1 MGNQEDEP
9 LGAVPH
15 EGGVTFRV
23 WAPNADHVSVVGV
36 FNDWEAEADPMAKE
50 GGGIWRADLS
60 HASVGDEYRYV
71 LARGGETLSRIDP
84 YARQVT
90 SSAGNGVVHDPAFDW
105 EGDAFEM
112 PPWNELVVYELH
124 LGTFGRELDEAPST
138 FEGAAAKLEHLQRL
152 GANAIQIMPVGEFA
166 GDFSWGYN
174 PAHIFAVESA
184 YGGPA
189 ELKRFIKRAH
199 GAGLAVLLDVVYN
212 HLGPSDL
219 SLWQFDAWSENE
231 RGGIYFYNDWRS
243 ETPWGATRPDYG
255 RPEVRRFIRDNALMW
270 LQDYHVDGLRW
281 DGTLYI
287 RTVHGRQDD
296 PADQVPDGWRL
307 MQEVNQATRSRFPGH
322 ITIAEDLQGNEWLT
336 KEVGAGGAGFGAQWD
351 ASFAHA
357 LRRTVVEPD
366 DAKRRMGDIRDA
378 VLTAYNGDPFQRVI
392 YSESHDEVASGKARV
407 PQEISPEDADNWFA
421 QKRSTL
427 AAAMVFTSPGVPMLF
442 QGQEFLQGLWFR
454 DDVPLDWDQ
463 REEFRGI
470 VLLYRDLVHLRLN
483 RAGTTRGLC
492 GRGARVHHINEEAK
506 VLAIH
511 RWDEGGAADHVVVV
525 ANFADR
531 SHRGYAVGFP
541 REGEWTVRFNGDWKG
556 YSDDFG
562 SFHVPGV
569 KAERGERDGCPC
581 QGSVALPPYSAVIL
595 SQAE

>member
-1 MGNQEDEP
+1 MVNQEDEP

-23 WAPNADHVSVVGV
+23 WAPNADRVSVVGV

-60 HASVGDEYRYV
+60 HAGVGDEYRYV

-90 SSAGNGVVHDPAFDW
+90 SSAGNGVVHDPAFEW

-243 ETPWGATRPDYG
+243 ETPW
-255 RPEVRRFIRDNALMW
+255 
-270 LQDYHVDGLRW
+270 
-281 DGTLYI
+281 
-287 RTVHGRQDD
+287 
-296 PADQVPDGWRL
+296 PA
-307 MQEVNQATRSRFPGH
+307 
-322 ITIAEDLQGNEWLT
+322 
-336 KEVGAGGAGFGAQWD
+336 
-351 ASFAHA
+351 
-357 LRRTVVEPD
+357 
-366 DAKRRMGDIRDA
+366 
-378 VLTAYNGDPFQRVI
+378 
-392 YSESHDEVASGKARV
+392 
-407 PQEISPEDADNWFA
+407 
-421 QKRSTL
+421 
-427 AAAMVFTSPGVPMLF
+427 
-442 QGQEFLQGLWFR
+442 
-454 DDVPLDWDQ
+454 
-463 REEFRGI
+463 
-470 VLLYRDLVHLRLN
+470 
-483 RAGTTRGLC
+483 
-492 GRGARVHHINEEAK
+492 
-506 VLAIH
+506 
-511 RWDEGGAADHVVVV
+511 
-525 ANFADR
+525 
-531 SHRGYAVGFP
+531 FP
-541 REGEWTVRFNGDWKG
+541 RWTCGL
-556 YSDDFG
+556 
-562 SFHVPGV
+562 
-569 KAERGERDGCPC
+569 
-581 QGSVALPPYSAVIL
+581 ALAHWGWPL
-595 SQAE
+595 